1 MNYLIGSIKHSGRDK
16 IYTWAKSASVHC
28 SAKIILLC
36 LDETLPE
43 DLQDLTDINVEVVH
57 MPTKPQTDINISKFE
72 RHFIS
77 RKYLKNLQD
86 DDTVLLTDT
95 LDVAFQADPFKW
107 YERNKTN
114 KVLLTSEGILH
125 RNESWNMRGIGN
137 AFEPFVDEIRD
148 QDVINSGIIMG
159 ECKYVRDVLL
169 FIYSLTFNVKPE
181 HTEGI
186 DQPALNIAMLASSLK
201 EIIQITTTS
210 DAFAVNCA
218 VAGPTPQFEQWG
230 FKNNYKYD
238 LPIFE
243 NNLVVNKDKQPYCL
257 VHQYNRVYEWNEHF
271 KGKYKFRPYIKP
283 SENTAVVVCRQA
295 VSYYADD
302 WKRSFR
308 KDNHDYLL
316 CNVKLDSQ
324 FDVQPLLDYVQDNVI
339 LYSTENIRDTFNFH
353 IEASDKHWWN
363 NGGGRNIIWFY
374 PHFRMMY
381 FYKIH
386 PEYEYYWFFDE
397 DVTFPE
403 NHLYDIVNSHADLD
417 HDCMITYLFSD
428 INNENTSQVPVVDE
442 NMVSYHSLNHY
453 WLSHY
458 PGPGDI
464 QPEDVKEK
472 YGSYFPIVRLSN
484 KAMRVLVEE
493 HEKGFYGYS
502 EGYVPTILN
511 HRGLKLYSIYNKDSK
526 IVTDESL
533 VAFHRRYL
541 ELQWKNL

>member
-1 MNYLIGSIKHSGRDK
+1 MNYLIGSIKHCGRDK
-16 IYTWAKSASVHC
+16 VYTWAKSASIHC
-28 SAKIILLC
+28 SAKIVLLC
-36 LDETLPE
+36 LDEVVPE
-43 DLQDLTDINVEVVH
+43 DLLDLESLGVQILH
-57 MPTKPQTDINISKFE
+57 MPTEPQADINISKFE

-77 RKYLKNLQD
+77 RKYLSSVED
-86 DDTVLLTDT
+86 DAIVLLTDT
-95 LDVAFQADPFKW
+95 LDVAFQSDPFEW
-107 YERNKTN
+107 YRENKTN

-125 RNESWNMRGIGN
+125 RNESWNMRGISN
-137 AFEPFVDEIRD
+137 AFQPFSREIET

-159 ECKYVRDVLL
+159 EVKYVKDILL
-169 FIYSLTFNVKPE
+169 FIYGLTINVKPE

-186 DQPALNIAMLASSLK
+186 DQPALNVAMLTNVLK
-201 EIIQITTTS
+201 DITQITTTS
-210 DAFAVNCA
+210 ESFAVNCA

-230 FKNNYKYD
+230 FKQNYKYD
-238 LPIFE
+238 LPKFE
-243 NNLVVNKDKQPYCL
+243 NGLVVGKDNKPYCL
-257 VHQYNRVYEWNEHF
+257 VHQYNRVHEWNDHF
-271 KGKYKFRPYIKP
+271 KAKYKFKPYIKP
-283 SENTAVVVCRQA
+283 SENTAVVVCRQST
-295 VSYYADD
+295 SYYADD
-302 WKRSFR
+302 WHKAFI
-308 KDNHDYLL
+308 KNNHDYLL
-316 CNVKLDSQ
+316 CNAKLDDQ
-324 FDVQPLLDYVQDNVI
+324 FDVRSVLDYVQDNVI
-339 LYSTENIRDTFNFH
+339 LYSTENIRNTFNFH
-353 IEASDKHWWN
+353 IESSDKHWWN
-363 NGGGRNIIWFY
+363 IGGGRNIIWFY

-403 NHLYDIVNSHADLD
+403 DHLYDIVNTHNNLD

-428 INNENTSQVPVVDE
+428 INNENPSQVPVVDE

-458 PGPGDI
+458 PGPGDV

-484 KAMRVLVEE
+484 KALKTLVEE

-511 HRGLKLYSIYNKDSK
+511 HRGLKLYSIFNKESK
-526 IVTDESL
+526 IAADESL